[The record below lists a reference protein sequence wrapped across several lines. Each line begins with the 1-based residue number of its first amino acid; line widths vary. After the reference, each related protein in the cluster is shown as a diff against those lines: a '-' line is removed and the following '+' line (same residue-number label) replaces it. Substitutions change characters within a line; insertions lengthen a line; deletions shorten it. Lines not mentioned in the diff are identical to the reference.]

1 MDIGIYSGET
11 LNGQFIEPLANQVM
25 NQVLQ
30 DFHRMAVTYKSS
42 FRLRYWYISL
52 QPIPS
57 GSLG

>member
-42 FRLRYWYISL
+42 FRLRY
-52 QPIPS
+52 
-57 GSLG
+57 